1 MEDYATGNKGVAI
14 GQQQQQQ
21 VSTLPLLNYPKQNK
35 KNQTHSKLK
44 QKTKKQIL
52 KPTLRSLN
60 REVSANKPLPSGSR
74 PLVLLPLVL
83 QLQPGVFSE
92 VLPRLLP
99 GVSSEP

>member
-44 QKTKKQIL
+44 QKTKK
-52 KPTLRSLN
+52 
-60 REVSANKPLPSGSR
+60 
-74 PLVLLPLVL
+74 
-83 QLQPGVFSE
+83 
-92 VLPRLLP
+92 
-99 GVSSEP
+99 